1 MFRII
6 YIPSQTVHSEYAL
19 IEDAQKVL
27 SVIQTPDEQYA
38 ILEVPNGDN

>member
-19 IEDAQKVL
+19 VEDAQRIL
-27 SVIQTPDEQYA
+27 SVIQTPDQQYE
-38 ILEVPNGDN
+38 IVEVPNGDN